1 MKERFPTLKKSQRVV
16 FESVTRAATEPLLGI
31 VSIDISGPKS
41 APNKVRIGIQ
51 KARLPALVTTLLYLD
66 DLLAKGHSGE
76 VQLPKVTGETMT
88 LSLEMGRLSVTAEK
102 LTELVSVTFEVGGRS
117 LSGQLLP
124 ATARDFASLL
134 LSAADAIDGGEI
146 LTLGSFAL

>member
-1 MKERFPTLKKSQRVV
+1 MKERLPTLRKSQRVV

-66 DLLAKGHSGE
+66 ELLAKGHFGE
-76 VQLPKVTGETMT
+76 VQLPKVAGETT
-88 LSLEMGRLSVTAEK
+88 ALSLEMGRLSVTAEK
-102 LTELVSVTFEVGGRS
+102 LTKLVSVTFEVGGRS

-146 LTLGSFAL
+146 LTLGSLAP

>member
-1 MKERFPTLKKSQRVV
+1 MNKRFPTLKKSQRVV
-16 FESVTRAATEPLLGI
+16 FESITRAATEPILGI

-51 KARLPALVTTLLYLD
+51 RAQLPTLVTTLLYLGE
-66 DLLAKGHSGE
+66 LLAKGHSGE
-76 VQLPKVTGETMT
+76 VQLPKVGEVMS
-88 LSLEMGRLSVTAEK
+88 LSLEKGKLSVTAEK

-124 ATARDFASLL
+124 KAARDFASVLL
-134 LSAADAIDGGEI
+134 RAADAIDGGEI
-146 LTLGSFAL
+146 LTLGPLAL